1 MCRTWPRQLALVKPA
16 RLTGTPSSLNRGSDM
31 KTITRTFDANG
42 EQILSD
48 PIPQDSLR
56 NVWVGDTCTV
66 YEQGDELPPE
76 PGNADQ

>member
-1 MCRTWPRQLALVKPA
+1 
-16 RLTGTPSSLNRGSDM
+16 M

-42 EQILSD
+42 DQVLSE

-76 PGNADQ
+76 PANVSE

>member
-1 MCRTWPRQLALVKPA
+1 
-16 RLTGTPSSLNRGSDM
+16 M
-31 KTITRTFDANG
+31 KTITRTFDEN
-42 EQILSD
+42 ENQTLSE

-76 PGNADQ
+76 PVNASE